1 MKKRN
6 LPPCSSKIVKI
17 HNEYLEH
24 LNLKQKLLE
33 EKNSL
38 SKSFVNR
45 KENIEDIKTLVHEL
59 KTKIDNLNDLA
70 ELKLNEL
77 HGLMLFLPNIL
88 SENVPMESLKKITK
102 L

>member
-1 MKKRN
+1 MHDIKFIKKN
-6 LPPCSSKIVKI
+6 PSVFDDSLKKKSSTLQFKIVKI

-33 EKNSL
+33 EKIHYPNL
-38 SKSFVNR
+38 VNR

-77 HGLMLFLPNIL
+77 HI
-88 SENVPMESLKKITK
+88 NVVFT
-102 L
+102 